1 MSRIKPKSALERIAL
16 YRPDTSGTV
25 SANPIR
31 LSVNEGALGPSPKAI
46 EALRQMGDRLH
57 RYPEQI
63 DTDLVAAIADYSG
76 LDPAR
81 ILPSNGSD
89 ELIGLLATAYCND
102 GDEAIITQYGFL
114 VFRQSVTVAGG
125 VPVIAPDEGL
135 TVSVDAILNLI
146 SPRTKLIFLAN
157 PNNPTGTMIPRA
169 DIERLIANVPDHTI
183 IVLDSAYAEYLDGG
197 DQDYTDGAEYVEKY
211 DNVVM
216 LRTFSK
222 IFGLGALRLGWG
234 YFPPEIYSTL
244 ASIRGAFSVNAAAAI
259 AGSAAI
265 ADKAFYQRSIDHN
278 RHWMPRMQ
286 ASILQAGFTP
296 LPSVANFFLIRFA
309 SLEAAAVAH
318 QFMIDRDIL
327 LRRMTPYGLPDCLR
341 MSIGN
346 DAEMELVTSAF
357 KDLSHVEGMGIAP
370 EADTR

>member
-169 DIERLIANVPDHTI
+169 DIERLIANVPDHII

-286 ASILQAGFTP
+286 ASILQAGFMP

-357 KDLSHVEGMGIAP
+357 KDLSHVEGMGVAP
-370 EADTR
+370 EADAR

>member
-1 MSRIKPKSALERIAL
+1 MSRVKPKSALERIAP
-16 YRPDTSGTV
+16 YRPDISGAV

-63 DTDLVAAIADYSG
+63 DADLVAAIADYSG

-114 VFRQSVTVAGG
+114 VFRQSVSVAGG

-135 TVSVDAILNLI
+135 TVSVDAILKLI

-169 DIERLIANVPDHTI
+169 DIERLIATVPDHII

-197 DQDYTDGAEYVEKY
+197 DEDYTDGAEYVEQH

-234 YFPPEIYSTL
+234 YFPPEIYATL
-244 ASIRGAFSVNAAAAI
+244 ATIRGAFSVNAAAAI
-259 AGSAAI
+259 AGAA
-265 ADKAFYQRSIDHN
+265 AVSDKAFYQRSLDHN
-278 RHWMPRMQ
+278 RHWMPRIQ

-309 SLEAAAVAH
+309 SPEAAAKAH
-318 QFMIDRDIL
+318 QFMSDRDIL

-346 DAEMELVTSAF
+346 DAEMELVSAAF
-357 KDLSHVEGMGIAP
+357 KDLSHIEGMGIAP
-370 EADTR
+370 EIKSK

>member
-1 MSRIKPKSALERIAL
+1 MSRIKPKSALEHIAL

-286 ASILQAGFTP
+286 ASILQAGFMP

-357 KDLSHVEGMGIAP
+357 KDLSHVEGMGVAP

>member
-146 SPRTKLIFLAN
+146 SPHTKLIFLAN

-169 DIERLIANVPDHTI
+169 DIERLIANVPDHII

-286 ASILQAGFTP
+286 ASILQAGFMP

-346 DAEMELVTSAF
+346 DAEMEFVTSAF
-357 KDLSHVEGMGIAP
+357 KDLSHVEGMGVAP